1 MTAAVPLAPPWC
13 SRGATANDK
22 RGGGMSACLL
32 LPGMRLF
39 YWVCES
45 SPLLINTGTNT
56 GSPTCQPLQACVPL
70 RQAWAVPAFPGEDP
84 ARGQDSR
91 TRPTLYI
98 TICTREERERGP
110 GLERRARGESTP
122 YRPIPE
128 MPRDRQARAHR
139 VIWCHNLA
147 FSPV

>member
-1 MTAAVPLAPPWC
+1 MRRAWCAAFTEGQLGGLAGTQLWG
-13 SRGATANDK
+13 RHG
-22 RGGGMSACLL
+22 
-32 LPGMRLF
+32 
-39 YWVCES
+39 WVC
-45 SPLLINTGTNT
+45 
-56 GSPTCQPLQACVPL
+56 
-70 RQAWAVPAFPGEDP
+70 
-84 ARGQDSR
+84 
-91 TRPTLYI
+91 YI